1 LFEAE
6 EEVADAGEGGDL
18 VEVVLMEEEAAVGL
32 EGLLD
37 HGAFPPGDEDGYEL
51 VAAFADLF
59 AEGFDVEWD
68 VDDGEGVSPCGGVE
82 PVAFDEGSVDV
93 GEDGFYH
100 GDLPFGE
107 FKIVG

>member
-1 LFEAE
+1 MGTQAMGFVLCMDYRAI
-6 EEVADAGEGGDL
+6 VYEG
-18 VEVVLMEEEAAVGL
+18 A
-32 EGLLD
+32 
-37 HGAFPPGDEDGYEL
+37 L

-59 AEGFDVEWD
+59 AEGFDVEGD

-100 GDLPFGE
+100 WAFVEGLIPPSARA
-107 FKIVG
+107 

>member
-1 LFEAE
+1 MQTRKTIRILR
-6 EEVADAGEGGDL
+6 L
-18 VEVVLMEEEAAVGL
+18 N
-32 EGLLD
+32 
-37 HGAFPPGDEDGYEL
+37 HGAFPPGDEDGDEL

-59 AEGFDVEWD
+59 AEGFDVEGD

-100 GDLPFGE
+100 
-107 FKIVG
+107 VGPPLGVQMVG